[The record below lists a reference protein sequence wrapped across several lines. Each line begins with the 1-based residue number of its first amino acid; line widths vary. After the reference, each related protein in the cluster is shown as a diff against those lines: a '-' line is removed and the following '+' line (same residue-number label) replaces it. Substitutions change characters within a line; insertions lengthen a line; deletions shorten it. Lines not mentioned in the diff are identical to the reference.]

1 MLPVYVP
8 ALRPAVETDTERV
21 DGAVPE
27 AVPEAEATLSHDPFD
42 AALATAVHARVP
54 LPLFAICID

>member
-21 DGAVPE
+21 EGAVPE
-27 AVPEAEATLSHDPFD
+27 AGVTLSHDPSD
-42 AALATAVHARVP
+42 AALAVAAHVRVP
-54 LPLFAICID
+54 PPLLAIWID

>member
-8 ALRPAVETDTERV
+8 APSPAVETDTEIV

-27 AVPEAEATLSHDPFD
+27 AGATLSHDPPD
-42 AALATAVHARVP
+42 AALAVAVHVRVP
-54 LPLFAICID
+54 LLLFAIWID